1 MADDLLDSELIVVGV
16 GIAGLMTAVR
26 ASEQG
31 VRVKAGLPRA
41 ALERTIAGY
50 NAVVRDDA
58 LDRPSPVRRSR
69 AGAAMPIATPPFYAV
84 PACAGITCT
93 IGGIATDAEG
103 RAAAGRFG
111 NSQPL
116 CDWIDH
122 QRARRRPNLRLPRGA
137 LESRRLRPARGRSY
151 LIPAFTSRKRRM
163 T

>member
-1 MADDLLDSELIVVGV
+1 MVDDLLDSELIVVGA
-16 GIAGLMTAVR
+16 GIAGLMTSVR

-50 NAVVRDDA
+50 NGVVHDDA
-58 LDRPSPVRRSR
+58 LERPSPVRRNR
-69 AGAAMPIATPPFYAV
+69 AGAAMPIAMRPFYAV

-103 RAAAGRFG
+103 STAAGRFG
-111 NSQPL
+111 NSRPL

-122 QRARRRPNLRLPRGA
+122 RRARRRPNLRLPRGLLKAVAFA
-137 LESRRLRPARGRSY
+137 LRAADHISSRHSHRESGG
-151 LIPAFTSRKRRM
+151 
-163 T
+163 